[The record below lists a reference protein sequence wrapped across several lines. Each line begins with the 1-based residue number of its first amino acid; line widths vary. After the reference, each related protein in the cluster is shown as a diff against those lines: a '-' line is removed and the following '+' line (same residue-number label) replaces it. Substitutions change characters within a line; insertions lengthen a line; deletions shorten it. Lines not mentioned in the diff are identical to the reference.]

1 MRRDRRA
8 MRSVAHSDA
17 AKISD
22 FTGVRV
28 EGARARGGGR
38 GTRARANER
47 TNGRTNRD
55 ECGGVKL

>member
-1 MRRDRRA
+1 MRRGRRA
-8 MRSVAHSDA
+8 MRIVAHSDA
-17 AKISD
+17 AKIL
-22 FTGVRV
+22 TGFRV

>member
-1 MRRDRRA
+1 VRRDRRA

-17 AKISD
+17 AKNFKIFSQ
-22 FTGVRV
+22 GSR
-28 EGARARGGGR
+28 GRARGGGR

>member
-17 AKISD
+17 AKI
-22 FTGVRV
+22 FAQ

>member
-1 MRRDRRA
+1 VRRDRRA

-17 AKISD
+17 AKIFSQ
-22 FTGVRV
+22 VRV

>member
-1 MRRDRRA
+1 VRRDRRA

-17 AKISD
+17 AKI
-22 FTGVRV
+22 FRVRV